1 MGGYGRH
8 ESTLRLGGCT
18 LRRLTVESFVSSR
31 YKILQTTVK
40 ADFFRAHQLVIDGRA
55 TNSMATETLTS
66 LAILKSFIDK
76 GQDYLDY
83 LKPFILQVLFE
94 QQPEYVTDQILANYI
109 LEQFGL
115 KIPDR
120 TVQVVAKRLVKEK
133 ILQKNSGQYQVKQN
147 MGDPMLSSQQTVA
160 RSRINSVVQEFIE
173 FSKNSPCP
181 LSSHEDAMIAIC
193 TFLSKFDVQCLRSYV
208 RGTTIPEY
216 LDSRDT
222 DIVLVSK
229 YVLYLQNNKQ
239 DMFESFIVMVQGHMF
254 ANALLCPDL
263 KHVSETFRK
272 TTFYF
277 DTPLVV
283 QLIGAEGQERE
294 SAAKELLCL
303 LQNLDGRIA
312 IFEHT
317 REELD
322 RVIRV
327 AAEKIE
333 ASDGRGRIVFEARS
347 HGTTRSDLLF
357 LANKIDKILDDYGI
371 KTEMTPQY
379 INEFQIDESELGQGL
394 DEELSYYS
402 DRAKEYDIN
411 SVRSIYA
418 LRKNTSP
425 PSLEKSVAILVTSN
439 SPLAKAAWNYGQQH
453 ESSLEVSSVITDFSL
468 ANVAWLKAPLNAPE
482 LPQTEILAFSYAALQ
497 PSNELMNK
505 FLVEVEKLE
514 KKGEITSRD
523 HQLLRSDVRVFK
535 DLMGLT
541 LGSEA
546 ALTNQTVTETLKRV
560 TEEIEEEA
568 NRKLK
573 SEERLHQDTRRIAD
587 DYSDQVTQI
596 KNKLNGRCHR
606 NAGVIAWIVSVSIVI
621 ILTIGCI
628 ATLGHQINIFNLN
641 PFMELFV
648 VFLGFF
654 GLMSIIFGFPIQYFH
669 QRIRKICQKKLL
681 EKEYKKLGMTYDSS
695 SIDG

>member
-1 MGGYGRH
+1 
-8 ESTLRLGGCT
+8 
-18 LRRLTVESFVSSR
+18 
-31 YKILQTTVK
+31 
-40 ADFFRAHQLVIDGRA
+40 
-55 TNSMATETLTS
+55 MATETLTS
-66 LAILKSFIDK
+66 LAILKSFIDE

-94 QQPEYVTDQILANYI
+94 KKPEFVTDQILAEYI

-133 ILQKNSGQYQVKQN
+133 ILRKNSGQYQVKQN
-147 MGDPMLSSQQTVA
+147 MGDPNLSSRQTVA
-160 RSRINSVVQEFIE
+160 RNRINTVIQEFIE
-173 FSKNSPCP
+173 FSKNSPRP

-216 LDSRDT
+216 SDSRDT

-229 YVLYLQNNKQ
+229 YVLYLQENKQ
-239 DMFESFIVMVQGHMF
+239 AMFESFIVMVQGHMF

-263 KHVSETFRK
+263 KYVSKTFRK

-294 SAAKELLCL
+294 SAAKELLSL

-322 RVIRV
+322 RVIRA
-327 AAEKIE
+327 AAERIE
-333 ASDGRGRIVFEARS
+333 SRDGRGKIVFEARR
-347 HGTTRSDLLF
+347 HGTTRSDLLL
-357 LANKIDKILDDYGI
+357 LANEIDEILDDYGI
-371 KTEMTPQY
+371 KTEVTPRY
-379 INEFQIDESELGQGL
+379 INEFQIDESEFEQGL

-418 LRKNTSP
+418 LRKNTVP

-439 SPLAKAAWNYGQQH
+439 APLAKAAWNYGREH
-453 ESSLEVSSVITDFSL
+453 ESSFEVSSVITDFSL
-468 ANVAWLKAPLNAPE
+468 ANVAWLKAPLKAPE

-505 FLVEVEKLE
+505 FLAEVDKLE
-514 KKGEITSRD
+514 RKGEITSLH
-523 HQLLRSDVRVFK
+523 HQLLRSDIRVYK

-560 TEEIEEEA
+560 IEEYKEDA

-573 SEERLHQDTRRIAD
+573 GEERSHQETRRKAD
-587 DYSDQVTQI
+587 DYSDQITQM
-596 KNKLNGRCHR
+596 KNNINRRCHR
-606 NAGVIAWIVSVSIVI
+606 NARWIAWIVSVLISI
-621 ILTIGCI
+621 ILITGCI
-628 ATLGHQINIFNLN
+628 ATLGYQFNIFKLDW
-641 PFMELFV
+641 FMEFPV
-648 VFLGFF
+648 VIYSVIYSVFALV
-654 GLMSIIFGFPIQYFH
+654 SIIFGFTIRHFH
-669 QRIRKICQKKLL
+669 QRIQKKYQKKLL
-681 EKEYKKLGMTYDSS
+681 EFEYKKLGMTYDSS